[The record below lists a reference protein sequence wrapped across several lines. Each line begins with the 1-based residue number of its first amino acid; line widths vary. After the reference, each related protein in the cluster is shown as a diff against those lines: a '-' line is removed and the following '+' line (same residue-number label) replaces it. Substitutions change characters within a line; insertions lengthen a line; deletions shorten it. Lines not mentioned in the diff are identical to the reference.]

1 MYSFMEMGGMFMW
14 PVMIFGLATLGA
26 ACRYAFLPDTTRARQ
41 TIALGILTV
50 MAGLAGT
57 SLGFVITL
65 TSMARVAPDERFI
78 AMIGVGESLCNAALA
93 FTLVSFAALVAA
105 VGTWRLPGGGGA
117 PARVPALN

>member
-1 MYSFMEMGGMFMW
+1 MFMW

-105 VGTWRLPGGGGA
+105 VGTWRLPSGGGA